1 MAQFF
6 KPQKKSTQPQ
16 RIEFTIDSLDHH
28 CVGVGRH
35 QCKAIFVEGALPGER
50 IQARIIDDKK
60 HYAHGALQQV
70 LTPAANRI
78 APFCDHYRECG
89 GCSAQHLGEAD
100 QQAVKEAGLVSLFE
114 RLGNIQAPAL
124 DPVLTGESRAYRRV
138 CRLAIKFDKNGRCTR
153 VGFRRRQSNDLV
165 EIAGC
170 PVLAAPL
177 SALIA
182 PLRDCLN
189 RLKSQRELGH
199 AELIQA
205 EQGIMMLLRHTG
217 RPNEADRALL
227 IEFAQAQG
235 IDLYLQAADDRI
247 EPLRQQFAL
256 DYTLDGLSLAFAPG
270 DFIQVNGPINQR
282 MVEQALAWLGATRD
296 DKVLDLFCGIG
307 NFTLPLARQAREV
320 VGVEGELAM
329 VARAEENARRNGI
342 TNARFY
348 KADLSGDIV
357 GMSWAREGFDLVL
370 LDPARPG
377 ALEVMSHVVAL
388 APKRVVYVS
397 CNPVTLARDS
407 RVLVQGGY
415 RLTRLGMLDMFPHTG
430 HLESMALF
438 ERK

>member
-16 RIEFTIDSLDHH
+16 RIEFTVDSLDHH
-28 CVGVGRH
+28 CVGIGRH
-35 QCKAIFVEGALPGER
+35 QGKAIFIEGALPGEQ
-50 IQARIIDDKK
+50 IKARILDDKK
-60 HYAHGALQQV
+60 QYAHAALQQV
-70 LTPAANRI
+70 VTSAANRI
-78 APFCDHYRECG
+78 APFCNHYRECG
-89 GCSAQHLGEAD
+89 GCNAQHLGEAD
-100 QQAVKEAGLVSLFE
+100 QQAAKEAGLVSLFE
-114 RLGNIQAPAL
+114 RLGQIKAPVL
-124 DPVLTGESRAYRRV
+124 EPVLTGESRAYRRV

-165 EIAGC
+165 EIEGC
-170 PVLAAPL
+170 PVLAEPL
-177 SALIA
+177 SALIV
-182 PLRDCLN
+182 PLRECLN

-227 IEFAQAQG
+227 VAFAQAQG
-235 IDLYLQAADDRI
+235 IDLYLQAADERI
-247 EPLRQQFAL
+247 EPLHQAFQPS
-256 DYTLDGLSLAFAPG
+256 YSLDGLSLAFAPG
-270 DFIQVNGPINQR
+270 DFIQVNGPINQS
-282 MVEQALAWLGATRD
+282 MVAQALAWLGASKD

-320 VGVEGELAM
+320 VGVEGDLAM

-342 TNARFY
+342 DNARFY

-377 ALEVMSHVVAL
+377 ALEVMGHVVKL
-388 APKRVVYVS
+388 SPKRVVYVS

-407 RVLVQGGY
+407 QVLVKGGY
-415 RLTRLGMLDMFPHTG
+415 RLVRLGMLDMFPHTG

-438 ERK
+438 ERG

>member
-35 QCKAIFVEGALPGER
+35 QGKAIFVEGALPGER

-235 IDLYLQAADDRI
+235 IDLYLQAADERI
-247 EPLRQQFAL
+247 EPLHQQFAL

>member
-35 QCKAIFVEGALPGER
+35 QGKAIFVEGALPGER

-124 DPVLTGESRAYRRV
+124 DPVLTGESHAYRRV

-235 IDLYLQAADDRI
+235 IDFYLQAADDRI

-430 HLESMALF
+430 HLESMALL

>member
-16 RIEFTIDSLDHH
+16 RIEFTVDSLDHH
-28 CVGVGRH
+28 CVGIGRH
-35 QCKAIFVEGALPGER
+35 QGKAIFIEGALPGE
-50 IQARIIDDKK
+50 QVKARILEDKK
-60 HYAHGALQQV
+60 QYAHAALQQV
-70 LTPAANRI
+70 VTPAANRI
-78 APFCDHYRECG
+78 APFCSHYRECG
-89 GCSAQHLGEAD
+89 GCSAQHLAEAD
-100 QQAVKEAGLVSLFE
+100 QRAAKEAGLVSLFE
-114 RLGNIQAPAL
+114 RLGNIQPPAL
-124 DPVLTGESRAYRRV
+124 EPVLGGESRAYRRV

-165 EIAGC
+165 EIGGC
-170 PVLAAPL
+170 PVLAEPL
-177 SALIA
+177 SVLIP
-182 PLRDCLN
+182 PLRECLN

-205 EQGIMMLLRHTG
+205 EQGILMLLRHTG
-217 RPNEADRALL
+217 RPTEADRAQL
-227 IEFAQAQG
+227 IEFAKTQG
-235 IDLYLQAADDRI
+235 IDLYLQAADEQI
-247 EPLRQQFAL
+247 EPLHQQFAPS
-256 DYTLDGLSLAFAPG
+256 YSLDGLSLAFAPG
-270 DFIQVNGPINQR
+270 DFIQVNAPVNQR
-282 MVEQALAWLGATRD
+282 MVEQALSWLEAGKD

-342 TNARFY
+342 NNARFY
-348 KADLSGDIV
+348 KADLSGDIA

-377 ALEVMSHVVAL
+377 AFEVMEHVVKL
-388 APKRVVYVS
+388 SPRRVVYVS

-407 RVLVQGGY
+407 QVLVKGGY
-415 RLTRLGMLDMFPHTG
+415 RLVRLGMLDMFPHTG

>member
-28 CVGVGRH
+28 CVGIGRH
-35 QCKAIFVEGALPGER
+35 QGKAIFVEGALPGER
-50 IQARIIDDKK
+50 VKVRIVDDKK
-60 HYAHGALQQV
+60 QYAHGALQQIV
-70 LTPAANRI
+70 TPAANRI
-78 APFCDHYRECG
+78 APFCAHYRECG
-89 GCSAQHLGEAD
+89 GCSAQHLSEAD
-100 QQAVKEAGLVSLFE
+100 QQAAKEAGLVSLFE
-114 RLGNIQAPAL
+114 RLGQIKAPTL
-124 DPVLTGESRAYRRV
+124 EPVLTGESRSYRRV

-165 EIAGC
+165 EITGC
-170 PVLAAPL
+170 PVLAEPL
-177 SALIA
+177 SALIN

-217 RPNEADRALL
+217 RPNETDRAMLV
-227 IEFAQAQG
+227 EFAQAQG
-235 IDLYLQAADDRI
+235 IDLYLQAADEQI
-247 EPLRQQFAL
+247 EPLHQQFQPS
-256 DYTLDGLSLAFAPG
+256 YSLDGLSLAFAPG
-270 DFIQVNGPINQR
+270 DFIQVNGPINQS
-282 MVEQALAWLGATRD
+282 MVAQALSWLGATKD

-307 NFTLPLARQAREV
+307 NFTLPLAREAREV
-320 VGVEGELAM
+320 VGVEGDLAM

-342 TNARFY
+342 DNARFY

-377 ALEVMSHVVAL
+377 ALEVMGHVAAL
-388 APKRVVYVS
+388 SPKRVVYVS

-407 RVLVQGGY
+407 QVLVKSGY

-438 ERK
+438 ERA

>member
-16 RIEFTIDSLDHH
+16 RIEFTVDSLDHH
-28 CVGVGRH
+28 CVGIGRH
-35 QCKAIFVEGALPGER
+35 QGKAIFIEGALPGE
-50 IQARIIDDKK
+50 QVKARILEDKK
-60 HYAHGALQQV
+60 QYAHAALQQV
-70 LTPAANRI
+70 VTPAANRI
-78 APFCDHYRECG
+78 TPFCSHYRECG
-89 GCSAQHLGEAD
+89 GCSAQHLAEAD
-100 QQAVKEAGLVSLFE
+100 QRAAKEAGLVSLFE
-114 RLGNIQAPAL
+114 RLGNIQPPAL
-124 DPVLTGESRAYRRV
+124 EPVLGGESRAYRRV

-165 EIAGC
+165 EIGGC
-170 PVLAAPL
+170 PVLADPL

-182 PLRDCLN
+182 PLRECLN

-205 EQGIMMLLRHTG
+205 EQGILMLLRHTG
-217 RPNEADRALL
+217 RPTEADRAQL
-227 IEFAQAQG
+227 IEFAKTQG
-235 IDLYLQAADDRI
+235 IDLYLQAADEQI
-247 EPLRQQFAL
+247 EPLHRQFAPS
-256 DYTLDGLSLAFAPG
+256 YSLDGLSLAFAPG
-270 DFIQVNGPINQR
+270 DFIQVNGPVNQR
-282 MVEQALAWLGATRD
+282 MVEQALNWLEVGKD

-320 VGVEGELAM
+320 VGVEGALAM

-342 TNARFY
+342 ENARFY
-348 KADLSGDIV
+348 KADLSGDIA

-377 ALEVMSHVVAL
+377 AFEVMEHVVKL
-388 APKRVVYVS
+388 SPRRVVYVS

-407 RVLVQGGY
+407 QVLVKGGY
-415 RLTRLGMLDMFPHTG
+415 RLVRLGMLDMFPHTG